1 MTYRHTMGCVF
12 VGIVVLM
19 GVLLYIQPA
28 NVIDGFTTMLFED
41 PSWFAVG
48 EPGSIPPSLAR
59 GERWRDNGA
68 LSCGPD
74 HGGVCSQEGYMCIN
88 GFCKPNIPPYMPPY
102 SDLPVRPAVSTWP
115 TPGHP

>member
-1 MTYRHTMGCVF
+1 MGYRQTMGCVF

-28 NVIDGFTTMLFED
+28 NVIDGFATMLFE
-41 PSWFAVG
+41 
-48 EPGSIPPSLAR
+48 
-59 GERWRDNGA
+59 DNGA

-74 HGGVCSQEGYMCIN
+74 HGGVCSQEGYKCIN
-88 GFCKPNIPPYMPPY
+88 GFCKPNRPPYRPPY

-115 TPGHP
+115 TPGRL